1 MSAVTMLCQED
12 IRSPRMA
19 FVTRRAVV
27 WVCVLVIA
35 ATAAVTTV
43 VVLRAATGQQA
54 VITLAT
60 NLQQGQRITAA
71 DLRVAKLGN
80 STVAGALPA
89 TAASGLVGQYAITQ
103 LTTGSVLTQAD
114 VSARPIPVPAMERVS
129 VPVKASRLVPGDKVT
144 VTAGGHAVSA
154 VVFAV
159 SGRTA
164 ELLVPQGYASGRIT
178 VLP

>member
-1 MSAVTMLCQED
+1 MLCQED
-12 IRSPRMA
+12 LRSPRMA

-27 WVCVLVIA
+27 WLCALVIA

-43 VVLRAATGQQA
+43 VVLRAVTGQQA
-54 VITLAT
+54 VVTLAT
-60 NLQQGQRITAA
+60 DLQQGQRITAA
-71 DLRVAKLGN
+71 DLRVAKVGM
-80 STVAGALPA
+80 VAGALPA

-129 VPVKASRLVPGDKVT
+129 VRIAHAARLTPGDKVM

-154 VVFAV
+154 VVFGV

-164 ELLVPQGYASGRIT
+164 ELLVPPGYATGRIT